1 MDGDGGIP
9 DDAAVVSKAQEGVVV
24 SFVGE
29 AFILRHSVLN
39 RINADLLTL
48 VDTTDV
54 ESNKV
59 GDGFLVVVKSRA

>member
-9 DDAAVVSKAQEGVVV
+9 DDADVVSEAQEGVVV
-24 SFVGE
+24 SFDGE

-39 RINADLLTL
+39 RIHADLLAR

-54 ESNKV
+54 ESNEV